1 MYLPTKTSNK
11 SKNNSDIINL
21 YHRGK
26 CLRVVDTFLLRKTLG
41 YQESL
46 MYLNNTIRC
55 KLGIIDPIE
64 FNNIVSLWTWNQ
76 FPSINVKIAS
86 VAVYAPAHPV
96 LLVQGKR
103 LDLNMLWC
111 ICISLW
117 ISTWNWS
124 CLKKMKCH
132 CWLVGCLCLYL
143 RYYCF
148 HGERW
153 PVHWLKCYEVLI
165 DN

>member
-1 MYLPTKTSNK
+1 
-11 SKNNSDIINL
+11 
-21 YHRGK
+21 
-26 CLRVVDTFLLRKTLG
+26 
-41 YQESL
+41 

-111 ICISLW
+111 ICISL
-117 ISTWNWS
+117 
-124 CLKKMKCH
+124 
-132 CWLVGCLCLYL
+132 
-143 RYYCF
+143 
-148 HGERW
+148 
-153 PVHWLKCYEVLI
+153 
-165 DN
+165 